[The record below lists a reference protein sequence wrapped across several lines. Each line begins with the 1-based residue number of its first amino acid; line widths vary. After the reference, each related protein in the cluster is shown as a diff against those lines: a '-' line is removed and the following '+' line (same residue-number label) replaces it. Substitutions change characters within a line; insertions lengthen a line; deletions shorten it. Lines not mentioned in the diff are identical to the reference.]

1 MRFANNATPA
11 NSGCGIIS
19 KNAPKGCVRSA
30 NKDRAQ
36 RMGRVPDWTFKLNP
50 RVDVV
55 GRQGGG
61 RRGDCSAR
69 EAGGEGRRRVRSSSV
84 SPSPCHAAGPGG
96 PGAAAVQ
103 RARSM
108 RTPVRSPSDCSMGG
122 PPRPRRARP
131 RSHSRARDRPRRGT
145 VAAPGGPPYYVF
157 PSSGC
162 SSSSEEEDESN
173 EYYLL
178 RNFAITGKGVVNRG
192 DSVKSRR
199 SSADS
204 NDCPSPAERSRSPP
218 VDYRVPPSHVHRV
231 VILGAH
237 GVGKSSLVQQFS
249 TSDFL
254 HAYCASPDEDARER
268 SVNVLLNG
276 EESEL
281 SFLEQHDADVTCDYE
296 SEPHAFCVV
305 FAATERSSFRLALD
319 ALERLWHSETVGTK
333 AVILV
338 ANKTDLVRG
347 RVVSTEE
354 AKSAATQYDC
364 KYIETSVAINHN
376 VDELL
381 VGLLTQ
387 IRLKLKDPE
396 KSRSIFRKRSF
407 SRRKSLGKDCANLE
421 PTDIMSRSSSRP
433 EGHIARKIY
442 RGSKTSASFRMK
454 SLLDKVLARDSKAK
468 SCEKLHV
475 L

>member
-1 MRFANNATPA
+1 MKQF
-11 NSGCGIIS
+11 
-19 KNAPKGCVRSA
+19 
-30 NKDRAQ
+30 
-36 RMGRVPDWTFKLNP
+36 L
-50 RVDVV
+50 DVV
-55 GRQGGG
+55 NAVTLNQLH
-61 RRGDCSAR
+61 
-69 EAGGEGRRRVRSSSV
+69 AGGDKMRSSSV
-84 SPSPCHAAGPGG
+84 SPGPCQAPSQ
-96 PGAAAVQ
+96 PVQ

-122 PPRPRRARP
+122 GGRPRRGRPRPRP
-131 RSHSRARDRPRRGT
+131 RSHSRG
-145 VAAPGGPPYYVF
+145 YYVF
-157 PSSGC
+157 G
-162 SSSSEEEDESN
+162 SSSSDEDEQAKQD

-204 NDCPSPAERSRSPP
+204 NGCPSPAERSRSPTKV
-218 VDYRVPPSHVHRV
+218 VDSRVPPSDPHVYRV
-231 VILGAH
+231 VILGSQ

-254 HAYCASPDEDARER
+254 HAYSASPEVDDRER
-268 SVNVLLNG
+268 SVNVLLDG

-281 SFLEQHDADVTCDYE
+281 SFLEQHDSDVTADYE

-305 FAATERSSFRLALD
+305 FAATDRGSFRLALD
-319 ALERLWHSETVGTK
+319 ALERLWQSETVGTK

-347 RVVSTEE
+347 RAVSTEE

-407 SRRKSLGKDCANLE
+407 SRRKSLGKMADVAHLE
-421 PTDIMSRSSSRP
+421 PTDVLSRTSSRP
-433 EGHIARKIY
+433 QAVEVQTRKIY

>member
-1 MRFANNATPA
+1 MKQF
-11 NSGCGIIS
+11 
-19 KNAPKGCVRSA
+19 
-30 NKDRAQ
+30 
-36 RMGRVPDWTFKLNP
+36 L
-50 RVDVV
+50 DVV
-55 GRQGGG
+55 NAVTLNQLHVGS
-61 RRGDCSAR
+61 DKM
-69 EAGGEGRRRVRSSSV
+69 RSSSV
-84 SPSPCHAAGPGG
+84 SPSPCHAAP
-96 PGAAAVQ
+96 PSVH

-108 RTPVRSPSDCSMGG
+108 RTPVRSPSDCSMTSASAHARA
-122 PPRPRRARP
+122 RPRRARP
-131 RSHSRARDRPRRGT
+131 RPRSHSRGSRAGL
-145 VAAPGGPPYYVF
+145 AGYYMF
-157 PSSGC
+157 PSS
-162 SSSSEEEDESN
+162 SSDDEDDARAGDV
-173 EYYLL
+173 YLL

-204 NDCPSPAERSRSPP
+204 NDCPSPAERSRSPTKII
-218 VDYRVPPSHVHRV
+218 DTRVPLADPHRYHV
-231 VILGAH
+231 VILGAQ

-254 HAYCASPDEDARER
+254 HAYCASPDEDALER
-268 SVNVLLNG
+268 SVNVLLDG

-281 SFLEQHDADVTCDYE
+281 SFLEQHDADVTSDYE

-305 FAATERSSFRLALD
+305 FAATDRGSFRLALQ
-319 ALERLWHSETVGTK
+319 ALERLWQSETVGTK

-347 RVVSTEE
+347 RTVSTEE
-354 AKSAATQYDC
+354 AKAAATQYDC

-407 SRRKSLGKDCANLE
+407 SRRKSLGKLALGDAANLE
-421 PTDIMSRSSSRP
+421 PTDVMSRASTRGP
-433 EGHIARKIY
+433 EQAVPRKLY